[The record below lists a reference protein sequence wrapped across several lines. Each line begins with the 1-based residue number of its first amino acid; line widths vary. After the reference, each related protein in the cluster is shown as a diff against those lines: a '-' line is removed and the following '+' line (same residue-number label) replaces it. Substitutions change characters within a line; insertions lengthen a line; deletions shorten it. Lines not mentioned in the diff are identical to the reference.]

1 MKKELPIGMPRIT
14 CALHHA
20 YPLSI
25 LAISDDYLPWF
36 YSHYIQMEYETDH
49 KYRFNFYRY
58 PHYLVS
64 VSPWLQIQMMHHN
77 VVRRA
82 YKNAV
87 DFVKDAINENLYIQ
101 MDVDE
106 FYIPHKELYNRHHY
120 TRELLIYGYDS
131 LNQTLKT
138 LGFNAEGNY
147 TSNNVSFRQFEEAHI
162 NSISNNEQDCRVFM
176 FRYIDNAQYEFD
188 LNAVLEQLQDY
199 LYAVNTSKRF
209 RSLAPVKN
217 YAYGLATY
225 RVIQN
230 YLLFKA
236 DNASDINRITFHTLW
251 EHKKCMTERLNF
263 LEQHGFLSSS
273 FGLQMAYESVEKKTQ
288 QLRAM
293 SFKYVL
299 TKDTAIVER
308 MVELINIIASEEK
321 QILVRVCAAL
331 KSGME
336 GINNSNTV

>member
-1 MKKELPIGMPRIT
+1 MKKKLPIGMPRIT

-58 PHYLVS
+58 PQYLVS
-64 VSPWLQIQMMHHN
+64 VSPWLQIQMVHHN

-82 YKNAV
+82 YKNTV
-87 DFVKDAINENLYIQ
+87 DFIKDAINEDLYVQ

-106 FYIPHKELYNRHHY
+106 FYIPGKELYNRRHY
-120 TRELLIYGYDS
+120 TRELLVYGYNS
-131 LNQTLKT
+131 QNQTFKT

-147 TSNNVSFRQFEEAHI
+147 TSNNVPFRQFEEAHI
-162 NSISNNEQDCRVFM
+162 NSISRNEQDCRVFM
-176 FRYIDNAQYEFD
+176 FKYVDNAHYEFD
-188 LNAVLEQLQDY
+188 LDAVLEQLQDY

-209 RSLAPVKN
+209 RSFAPVKN

-225 RVIQN
+225 RVIQS
-230 YLLFKA
+230 YLLFRAK
-236 DNASDINRITFHTLW
+236 NVSDINRLIFHTLW
-251 EHKKCMTERLNF
+251 EHKKCMQERLNF

-273 FGLQMAYESVEKKTQ
+273 FGLQIAYEGVKKETEK
-288 QLRAM
+288 LRAM
-293 SFKYVL
+293 SFKYAL

-308 MVELINIIASEEK
+308 MIELINIIASEEK
-321 QILVRVCAAL
+321 QILERVCDAL
-331 KSGME
+331 KGGKE
-336 GINNSNTV
+336 G